1 MNLLEECI
9 EILGKNAKILDEKT
23 AENILCEFDKNFPLT
38 AWGRI
43 DWNKIK
49 KNKKVNLFEEII
61 PSIKEEKRRTSNLIY
76 VIGSDPTIPIF
87 ESKLDTILENFYD
100 VAALSPNTWL
110 YCPKDGWVIE
120 FYHDGETTI
129 GFV

>member
-1 MNLLEECI
+1 VNLLEECV
-9 EILGKNAKILDEKT
+9 EVLGKDAKILDEKV
-23 AENILCEFDKNFPLT
+23 AENILFEFDKNFSLT
-38 AWGRI
+38 TWGRI

-49 KNKKVNLFEEII
+49 NKKKINTFEEIF
-61 PSIKEEKRRTSNLIY
+61 SVIKNEKRKTSNLIY

-110 YCPKDGWVIE
+110 YSPDDGWVIE
-120 FYHDGETTI
+120 FYHDGDTTI
-129 GFV
+129 GFI